1 MGIMMKTNKL
11 NQKYW
16 ETNYANNEIG
26 WDIGYVSPSIESYF
40 NQITDKNISI
50 LIPGAG
56 NSYEAEYL
64 FNNGFKNITVL
75 DLAKQPLRN
84 LQKRTPLFPSN
95 QLIQGDFFNHHKK
108 YDIIIEQTFFC
119 ALNPELRLNY
129 TKKMNKLLN
138 DGGKLIGVLF
148 NFPLTDV
155 GPPFGGS
162 LIEYKKTFSKYFY
175 IKTLETC
182 YNSIKPRQEREL
194 FIIFEK
200 KNN

>member
-1 MGIMMKTNKL
+1 MMKTSKF
-11 NQKYW
+11 NQNYW
-16 ETNYANNEIG
+16 ENNYVNNEIG
-26 WDIGYVSPSIESYF
+26 WDIGYVSPPIENYF
-40 NQITDKNISI
+40 NQITNKNISI

-56 NSYEAEYL
+56 NSYEAESL
-64 FNNGFKNITVL
+64 FDKGFKNITVL
-75 DLAKQPLRN
+75 DLAKQPLQN
-84 LQKRTPLFPSN
+84 LQKRIPVFPSN

-129 TKKMNKLLN
+129 AEKMNELLN
-138 DGGKLIGVLF
+138 DRGKLIGVLF
-148 NFPLTDV
+148 NFPLTDA

-162 LIEYKKTFSKYFY
+162 LIEYKETFSKYFNT
-175 IKTLETC
+175 KTIETC

-200 KNN
+200 KNI

>member
-1 MGIMMKTNKL
+1 MKTNKL
-11 NQKYW
+11 NKKYW
-16 ETNYANNEIG
+16 ENNYINNNTG
-26 WDIGYVSPSIESYF
+26 WDIGHVSPPIESYF

-64 FNNGFKNITVL
+64 YNIGFKNITVL
-75 DLAKQPLRN
+75 DIAKQPLKN
-84 LQKRTPLFPSN
+84 LQKRIPLFPSN
-95 QLIQGDFFNHHKK
+95 QLIQDDFFNHHKK

-119 ALNPELRLNY
+119 ALNPELRLDY
-129 TKKMNKLLN
+129 SKKMNELLKKN
-138 DGGKLIGVLF
+138 GKLAGVLF
-148 NFPLTDV
+148 NFPLTEA

-162 LIEYKKTFSKYFY
+162 INEYKEMFSKHFL
-175 IKTLETC
+175 IKTLKIC

-200 KNN
+200 KNI

>member
-1 MGIMMKTNKL
+1 MGIMMKINY
-11 NQKYW
+11 NRDYW
-16 ETNYANNEIG
+16 ENNYANNEIG
-26 WDIGYVSPSIESYF
+26 WDIGYVSPPIENYF
-40 NQITDKNISI
+40 NQITDKDISI

-56 NSYEAEYL
+56 NSYEAESL
-64 FNNGFKNITVL
+64 FNKGFKNITVL
-75 DLAKQPLRN
+75 DLAKQPLQN
-84 LQKRTPLFPSN
+84 LQKRIPVFPTD
-95 QLIQGDFFNHHKK
+95 QLIQEDFFSHHKK

-129 TKKMNKLLN
+129 AKKMNELLN
-138 DGGKLIGVLF
+138 DRGKLIGVLF

-175 IKTLETC
+175 TKILEIC

-200 KNN
+200 KNL